1 MMSPVRFLI
10 VPVLLLTV
18 SLPAQGDEP
27 FRYPGGKHGKG
38 ELKYIE
44 GVPVLVVEGTPD
56 EIGEQVGVLAG
67 KPAKR
72 LMNYPQE
79 AVSHLA
85 TPVGMKLIWPTIVK
99 QGNKLH
105 ENFPEDY
112 RRELDAMIKTSG
124 VEREPGIIANTIF
137 DLKYLFMAL
146 FGCSALV
153 VDAERSQTGQPL
165 FGRNMDHLGLGY
177 LPEYTL
183 VTVYRPKGKH
193 AFASIGWPGVVGVI
207 SGINDAGLAVAA
219 LETTG
224 APKEEG
230 PIFDPKGVP
239 FALCYRRVL
248 EECTT
253 VEEAEKLLRDMKR
266 ATTNNLAVC
275 DKKSSAVFEF
285 TPTRLVSRRGEKGM
299 CLCTNHFCTAELKL
313 AKPKN
318 TKTTLD
324 RYATLTKALAEE
336 KKLGVADVQRYLD
349 AANQG
354 EETLQTMI
362 FEPAALT
369 LHLATADGKKPAS
382 GQKLKKLDLST
393 LLKR

>member
-1 MMSPVRFLI
+1 MMSARYLLL
-10 VPVLLLTV
+10 PVLCLTV
-18 SLPAQGDEP
+18 SLPAQGEEP
-27 FRYPGGKHGKG
+27 FRYPEGKHGKG
-38 ELKYIE
+38 ELKYVQ

-56 EIGEQVGVLAG
+56 EIGEQIAVLAS
-67 KPAKR
+67 KAAVR
-72 LMNYPQE
+72 LINYPKE

-85 TPVGMKLIWPTIVK
+85 TPVGMKVLWPTIVK
-99 QGNKLH
+99 QGKGLH

-112 RRELDAMIKTSG
+112 RQELDAIIQVSG
-124 VEREPGIIANTIF
+124 IDREPGIVANTIF
-137 DLKYLFMAL
+137 DLKYLFMPL
-146 FGCSALV
+146 FGCSSLV
-153 VDAERSQTGQPL
+153 VEAERSQTGQPL

-177 LPEYTL
+177 LPAYTL

-193 AFASIGWPGVVGVI
+193 AFASVGWPGVVGVI
-207 SGINDAGLAVAA
+207 SGINDAGLTVAA

-224 APKEEG
+224 APKDEG
-230 PIFDPKGVP
+230 PPFDSRGVP
-239 FALCYRRVL
+239 YALCYRRVV

-253 VEEAEKLLRDMKR
+253 VEEAEKLLRSMKR
-266 ATTNNLAVC
+266 TTTNNLAVC

-285 TPTRLVSRRGEKGM
+285 TPTRLVARRGENGM

-318 TKTTLD
+318 IKTTLD

-336 KKLGVADVQRYLD
+336 KKLGVAEVQRYLD

-369 LHLATADGKKPAS
+369 LHLATAHGKDPAS
-382 GQKLKKLDLST
+382 AQT
-393 LLKR
+393 CPHC